1 MNRLPFFVIR
11 LIVSSQVIQS
21 PLQFNRLSPQTRL
34 LNDALRIKVGG
45 HDIGLLRRN
54 GKRRTDIT
62 LTVRIIAPLVK
73 ARLMQ
78 IHDEENVIAL
88 MRAVLVH
95 TPPISANLEANLP
108 APALRLPRH
117 PVADK
122 SALYV
127 AD

>member
-1 MNRLPFFVIR
+1 
-11 LIVSSQVIQS
+11 
-21 PLQFNRLSPQTRL
+21 
-34 LNDALRIKVGG
+34 
-45 HDIGLLRRN
+45 
-54 GKRRTDIT
+54 
-62 LTVRIIAPLVK
+62 
-73 ARLMQ
+73 MQ

-127 AD
+127 TN